1 MKHIKKYIVAG
12 TLFIV
17 PVYVTFKVIELLF
30 NYFSYPGLLFVQF
43 LQINKIS
50 PYLVDFVGLVFT
62 LSFLILFGMVISN
75 IFGKKIITYFETFI
89 KKVPIVSSIYSI
101 TRQITTGFSESNKN
115 SFKKVVVIEYP
126 KQDLWTLALVT
137 GESKSSSS
145 DDFYHLFVPTTPN
158 PTSGY
163 MIMIKKNLAIDTDI
177 SIEEAIRIIVSGGAI
192 APKKNFCN

>member
-1 MKHIKKYIVAG
+1 MNQMKKYIVAG

-17 PVYVTFKVIELLF
+17 PLYITFKVIELLF
-30 NYFSYPGLLFVQF
+30 NYFSYPGLLFVEF
-43 LQINKIS
+43 LQINRIS
-50 PYLVDFVGLVFT
+50 PYLVDLVGIVFT
-62 LSFLILFGMVISN
+62 LSFLILLGMIISN
-75 IFGKKIITYFETFI
+75 IFGKKIINYFEKLI
-89 KKVPIVSSIYSI
+89 KKIPIVSSIYSI

-126 KQDLWTLALVT
+126 KQNLWTLALVT
-137 GESKSSSS
+137 GDSKSSNN

-163 MIMIKKNLAIDTDI
+163 MIMIKKDLAIDTDI

-192 APKKNFCN
+192 APKNNFCN

>member
-1 MKHIKKYIVAG
+1 M
-12 TLFIV
+12 
-17 PVYVTFKVIELLF
+17 
-30 NYFSYPGLLFVQF
+30 
-43 LQINKIS
+43 
-50 PYLVDFVGLVFT
+50 
-62 LSFLILFGMVISN
+62 N
-75 IFGKKIITYFETFI
+75 I
-89 KKVPIVSSIYSI
+89 
-101 TRQITTGFSESNKN
+101 
-115 SFKKVVVIEYP
+115 KKVVVIEYP